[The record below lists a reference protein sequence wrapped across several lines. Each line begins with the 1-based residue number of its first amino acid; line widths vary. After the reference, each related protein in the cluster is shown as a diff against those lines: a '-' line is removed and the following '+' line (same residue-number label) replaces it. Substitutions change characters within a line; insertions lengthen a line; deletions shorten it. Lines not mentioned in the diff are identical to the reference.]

1 MSLVRMEIRGVGRS
15 GAPRC
20 RTHVGN
26 IFLQGQMAL
35 LPPPLLLV
43 SLEPPLLLARQPPLA
58 QYVLADRVEFL
69 RARAA

>member
-1 MSLVRMEIRGVGRS
+1 MKLVRMEIRGVGRS

-20 RTHVGN
+20 RTYVGN

-43 SLEPPLLLARQPPLA
+43 SLEPPLLPARHPLA
-58 QYVLADRVEFL
+58 QYILADRVEFL
-69 RARAA
+69 LARAA